1 MNKISFSLQPQ
12 KRLPAYGVF
21 ISLGTFITFIVLM
34 YSPSDPK
41 NAVFLGYS
49 LERILLGAGLLIPSF
64 ALLLGTWNLFRKPE
78 HSLRLWAFLKER
90 GGLALSLSLVL
101 FILNWM
107 LLFMPSYRLGS
118 LAGYVEKLY
127 PVIGWLAVVGA
138 VTTVLLLVERKDRS
152 LGFSVEDRGVL
163 RIASIFAGIFIL
175 FALTVTITGFG
186 TRYPADY
193 WYGAGVPILGLQI
206 LCSLLAGAVVL
217 LVNQKL
223 ELIRPARLDL
233 FIFISLWV
241 VAAWFWAQEPI
252 TANYFMPDTADN
264 VIYPYSDGATFDTGA
279 QFALIGQGIF
289 NGVFFERSLYSVFL
303 VYLHMLLEQDFTLLM
318 SAQAALFAV
327 LPALVYLIGKELHSR
342 ALGITA
348 GILLAIRGVNAVAAA
363 KWIDT
368 ASPKMVL
375 TDFPTA
381 IGIAIFL
388 LLVLKWFKEPNRVG
402 RLAWA
407 GAVFVLTFMLRSNV
421 LTLLPVVMVLIP
433 FLLKINWKQYLLA
446 GVIVLLGLF
455 AVTLPWEF
463 RNQSRGIPM
472 YSMYYSRILMV
483 LQNRYG
489 IGSDAY
495 LPSHDEHIANARG
508 LARQRVALVDGSVCN
523 SLPCSMLNHFLHNVV
538 TSVVSLPSSLV
549 LDDLWNTIKA
559 DTPYWKQDWN
569 SGTVGMM
576 GAALILFNLVLISL
590 GMGSVWG
597 RAKIITLVPIAV
609 LVTYLLT
616 NALGL
621 TSGGRYVAP
630 VDWIVYLFYIAGG
643 LQLVEW
649 FLKAAGINT
658 EAEAVQETVASL
670 PPLNRE
676 TIFNVLPSLMIILA
690 IGTLLPISE
699 LFFQPRY
706 QTRQPEE
713 ILARLEETGMLEQT
727 GFSRTDLLA
736 FLSQPNAM
744 IREGRALY
752 PRYYPSGDGEQ
763 DRSTY
768 YRYLDYQR
776 LVFTLIG
783 PYSVLAEGV
792 VIPGFAPSVSIHAT
806 DVVVFGCWNTTYYA
820 PFIDAV
826 AVFSTSDEGYVYNR
840 APEASLQCPL
850 PEPK

>member
-1 MNKISFSLQPQ
+1 MNKISFFIQPQ

-21 ISLGTFITFIVLM
+21 LSLGTFITFIIM
-34 YSPSDPK
+34 MSSPSDPK
-41 NAVFLGYS
+41 NAIFLGYS
-49 LERILLGAGLLIPSF
+49 LERILLGAGILIPAF
-64 ALLLGTWNLFRKPE
+64 ALLVVTGNLFRKPE
-78 HSLRLWAFLKER
+78 HSLRLWAFLEER
-90 GGLALSLSLVL
+90 STVALLLSLVV
-101 FILNWM
+101 FIFNWI

-127 PVIGWLAVVGA
+127 PVIGWLAVIGA
-138 VTTVLLLVERKDRS
+138 VTSALLLVERKDKS
-152 LGFSVEDRGVL
+152 VGFSVADRGVL
-163 RIASIFAGIFIL
+163 RIASIVAGIF
-175 FALTVTITGFG
+175 ALLVLTISITGLG
-186 TRYPADY
+186 IRYPADY
-193 WYGAGVPILGLQI
+193 WYGAGVPMLGLQI
-206 LCSLLAGAVVL
+206 LFSLFVGVIFL
-217 LVNQKL
+217 LVDQKL
-223 ELIRPARLDL
+223 ESFRPARFDL
-233 FIFISLWV
+233 FIFIALWIG
-241 VAAWFWAQEPI
+241 AAWFWAQEPI
-252 TANYFMPDTADN
+252 AANYFMPDTADN

-303 VYLHMLLEQDFTLLM
+303 VYLHMLLGQDFTLLM
-318 SAQAALFAV
+318 TAQAALFAV
-327 LPALVYLIGKELHSR
+327 LPALIYLIGRELHSR
-342 ALGITA
+342 ALGIAA
-348 GILLAIRGVNAVAAA
+348 GILLAIRGVNAIAAA

-388 LLVLKWFKEPNRVG
+388 LLVLKWFKEPNQVG

-421 LTLLPVVMVLIP
+421 LTLLPVMMVLTP
-433 FLLKINWKQYLLA
+433 FLLKINWKQYILA
-446 GVIVLLGLF
+446 GLIVLLGLF
-455 AVTLPWEF
+455 AVTLPWEL
-463 RNQSRGIPM
+463 RNQARGIPM
-472 YSMYYSRILMV
+472 YSMYYSRILIV

-489 IGSDAY
+489 IGGDAY
-495 LPSHDEHIANARG
+495 LPSHDGHFANVRG
-508 LARQRVALVDGSVCN
+508 MARQRLALADESTCD
-523 SLPCSMLNHFLHNVV
+523 SLPCSILNHFLHNTV
-538 TSVVSLPSSLV
+538 TSFVSLPSSLV

-569 SGTVGMM
+569 SGTIGMM
-576 GAALILFNLVLISL
+576 GAALLLINLAMISL
-590 GMGSVWG
+590 GAGSVWG

-609 LVTYLLT
+609 LVIYLLT
-616 NALGL
+616 NSLGL

-649 FLKAAGINT
+649 FLRAAGIIT
-658 EAEAVQETVASL
+658 ETVVKQETIASL
-670 PPLNRE
+670 PPLE
-676 TIFNVLPSLMIILA
+676 WKTIFNILPSLALILA

-727 GFSRTDLLA
+727 DFSHDDLLA
-736 FLSQPNAM
+736 FLSQPNAI

-752 PRYYPSGDGEQ
+752 PRYYPSGEGEQ

-776 LVFTLIG
+776 LAFTLIG

-792 VIPGFAPSVSIHAT
+792 VIPGFAPPVSIHAA
-806 DVVVFGCWNTTYYA
+806 DVVVVGCWNTTYYA

-826 AVFSTSDEGYVYNR
+826 VVFSLSDEGYVYNR